1 VTAGYT
7 DLTRLTSRLLSNPAD
22 VRKGKPMR
30 PTSRTVAIA
39 LVTLI
44 VAGVPG
50 SAQLAPNPSGDT
62 APKATGPQEAEVV
75 AVVMDPR
82 TETPA
87 VVLEGK
93 RDRRR
98 VALMIGAAEATG
110 IAVPLQ
116 GVTPPRPL
124 THDLFLTLFG
134 RLKVSLTRVVIT
146 DLRNDIYYA
155 TVHLSGSGGEMTLDS
170 RPSDA
175 IALAIRA
182 KVPVLVEDR
191 VFDKGGTDAPAGGR
205 RPHI

>member
-1 VTAGYT
+1 MRTAHRFAGMAL
-7 DLTRLTSRLLSNPAD
+7 LTVLMTAAPER
-22 VRKGKPMR
+22 
-30 PTSRTVAIA
+30 
-39 LVTLI
+39 
-44 VAGVPG
+44 
-50 SAQLAPNPSGDT
+50 AQLAPSSGDV
-62 APKATGPQEAEVV
+62 APRAIGPQEAEVL

-93 RDRRR
+93 RDGRRL
-98 VALMIGAAEATG
+98 AMAIGPAEATG

-146 DLRNDIYYA
+146 DLRDDIYYA
-155 TVHLSGSGGEMTLDS
+155 TVHLTGAGGELTLDC

-182 KVPVLVEDR
+182 HVPVLVEER
-191 VFDKGGTDAPAGGR
+191 VFDKAGGDVPAPR

>member
-1 VTAGYT
+1 MGT
-7 DLTRLTSRLLSNPAD
+7 L
-22 VRKGKPMR
+22 
-30 PTSRTVAIA
+30 SRTAAIA
-39 LVTLI
+39 LVTL
-44 VAGVPG
+44 VVGGAPG
-50 SAQLAPNPSGDT
+50 RAELAPGRGDDA
-62 APKATGPQEAEVV
+62 APRLAGPQEAEVV
-75 AVVMDPR
+75 AVVVDPR

-87 VVLEGK
+87 VLLEGK
-93 RDRRR
+93 RDHRR
-98 VALMIGAAEATG
+98 VAMAIGPAEATG
-110 IAVPLQ
+110 IAIPLQ

-146 DLRNDIYYA
+146 DLRDDIYYA
-155 TVHLSGSGGEMTLDS
+155 TLHLSGSGGEMTLDS

-191 VFDKGGTDAPAGGR
+191 VFDKSGGDAPAAR